1 MRLGALLT
9 IVVCEILITAVLI
22 LKMSADTL
30 ILISTLVVAL
40 SAIFSASALL
50 ANFKSLRLR
59 RNYLISGIV
68 GVILALL
75 YYLWANEN
83 LDATIDWLQ
92 NSGIYLLMALIFLSA
107 LLLYFT
113 PPKSKKAKNQS
124 GIKSKET
131 ET

>member
-50 ANFKSLRLR
+50 GNFKSLRLR

-75 YYLWANEN
+75 YYLWASEN
-83 LDATIDWLQ
+83 LDAVIDWLQ
-92 NSGIYLLMALIFLSA
+92 NSGIYLLMALIFLLA

>member
-75 YYLWANEN
+75 YYLWASEN